1 MKGTAQRD
9 SSEDTLLKVGKTIK
23 ANNLC
28 MSGRRTTSRLRTGE
42 QGSLRRAWF
51 TFETDFRKEAEN
63 LGNLDGDW
71 NKGSGKCP
79 WWKAIFWETGNVQ
92 VVEPGSHDTSA
103 GRRSGM

>member
-1 MKGTAQRD
+1 
-9 SSEDTLLKVGKTIK
+9 
-23 ANNLC
+23 

-51 TFETDFRKEAEN
+51 TFETAFRKEAEN

-71 NKGSGKCP
+71 NKGSGKSP

-103 GRRSGM
+103 GRRSGMQGWGNGQWLDLLPESMPRNWASFQDNT